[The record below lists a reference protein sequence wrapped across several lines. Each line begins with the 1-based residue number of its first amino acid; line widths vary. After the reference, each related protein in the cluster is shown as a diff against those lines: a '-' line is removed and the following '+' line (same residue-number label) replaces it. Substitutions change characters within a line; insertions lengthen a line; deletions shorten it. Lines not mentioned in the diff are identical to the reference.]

1 MRGSA
6 EVIVKALDEA
16 AGATPA
22 PSTKRVAVKLQ
33 LLDLTLLKAKLG
45 PRWMR
50 SERTIH
56 MLVESCIRRACTH
69 QDRWGRSADDEYLL
83 FLHDTSEAAGK
94 EFCDAVLEDLTIKLF
109 GTGEVDDRPN
119 FSVNLLSLGPNALF
133 GGASARLQAIAASR
147 SIYTLR
153 SNEAKNAQ
161 TMANA
166 RGEAKSKT
174 VREEPTII
182 GTEDIEALVHLA
194 DKDTRTWQNEETSGR
209 SGSLSSRK
217 SGFEVE
223 GVFLP
228 HQNRGVGYS
237 FSYTPI
243 WDRAKRAL
251 LCYRINFSISMPQG
265 MPVDSASPD
274 FMALIDRSTIKAI
287 DMLRVKR
294 ALGSLMKSH
303 RRGIKY
309 LVSIPVSAQSCSA
322 RWGVPTIFE
331 QLTGF
336 PKELGKLVL
345 IDVMDA
351 DRPEFRAAIGEII
364 AAAGR
369 HARQSLLRLG
379 SNYEGGL
386 LSGTAARP
394 VGIGIDVADHD
405 TDERELM
412 KFLDRL
418 AEEVTGKDAS
428 TFIWGADSTSAA
440 MMAIAA
446 GVTYVGGSA
455 VAPDVADPAGVS
467 MLGLSDIFA

>member
-6 EVIVKALDEA
+6 DVIVNALDEA
-16 AGATPA
+16 AGAKPA
-22 PSTKRVAVKLQ
+22 PSTKRMAVKLQ
-33 LLDLTLLKAKLG
+33 LLDLAQLKAKLG
-45 PRWMR
+45 PRWKR

-69 QDRWGRSADDEYLL
+69 QDRWGRSTDDQYLL
-83 FLHDTSEAAGK
+83 FLNNTSEAAGK
-94 EFCDAVLEDLTIKLF
+94 EFCEAVLEDLTIKLF

-119 FSVNLLSLGPNALF
+119 FSVDLLSLGPDALF
-133 GGASARLQAIAASR
+133 GGASARLQAIAVSR

-153 SNEAKNAQ
+153 SNEAKNGQ
-161 TMANA
+161 TMAKA
-166 RGEAKSKT
+166 REDAKKA

-182 GTEDIEALVHLA
+182 GTEDIEALVHIA
-194 DKDTRTWQNEETSGR
+194 DKDTRSWQNEDTSGR
-209 SGSLSSRK
+209 SGSLTSRK

-223 GVFLP
+223 ASVLP

-274 FMALIDRSTIKAI
+274 FMAPLDRSTIKAL
-287 DMLRVKR
+287 DMLRMKR

-303 RRGIKY
+303 RQGVKY
-309 LVSIPVSAQSCSA
+309 LVSVPVSAQSCSP

-336 PKELGKLVL
+336 PKDLGKLVL
-345 IDVMDA
+345 IDIMDA
-351 DRPEFRAAIGEII
+351 DRPEYRPAIGEIT
-364 AAAGR
+364 AAAAR

-379 SNYEGGL
+379 SGYDGGL
-386 LSGTAARP
+386 LIGTVARP

-455 VAPDVADPAGVS
+455 VASDVSDPAGVS

>member
-1 MRGSA
+1 MRGSP
-6 EVIVKALDEA
+6 EVIVAALDEA
-16 AGATPA
+16 AASQPG

-33 LLDLTLLKAKLG
+33 LLDLANLKAKLG
-45 PRWMR
+45 PRWKR

-69 QDRWGRSADDEYLL
+69 HDRWGRSTDDQYLL
-83 FLHDTSEAAGK
+83 FLHDTSEASGK

-109 GTGEVDDRPN
+109 GTGEVDERPN
-119 FSVNLLSLGPNALF
+119 FSVDLLSLGPDALF
-133 GGASARLQAIAASR
+133 GGASARLQAIAQAR
-147 SIYTLR
+147 SVYSLK
-153 SNEAKNAQ
+153 SNEAKNTQ
-161 TMANA
+161 TMAKA
-166 RGEAKSKT
+166 REEAKKPA
-174 VREEPTII
+174 REELTIV

-194 DKDTRTWQNEETSGR
+194 DKDTRSWQNEESAGR
-209 SGSLSSRK
+209 SGTLPARK

-223 GVFLP
+223 SSVLP
-228 HQNRGVGYS
+228 HHNRGVGYA

-251 LCYRINFSISMPQG
+251 LCYRINFSIRMPQG
-265 MPVDSASPD
+265 APIDSASPD
-274 FMALIDRSTIKAI
+274 FMAQLDRSTIKAI

-303 RRGIKY
+303 RHGSKY
-309 LVSIPVSAQSCSA
+309 LVSIPVSAQSCSP
-322 RWGVPTIFE
+322 RWGVPTVFE
-331 QLTGF
+331 QLAAF
-336 PKELGKLVL
+336 PKDLGKLVL

-351 DRPEFRAAIGEII
+351 DRPEYRQAIGEIT
-364 AAAGR
+364 AAAAR
-369 HARQSLLRLG
+369 HGRQSVLRVG
-379 SNYEGGL
+379 PGYDGGL
-386 LSGTAARP
+386 LIGATARP

-405 TDERELM
+405 PDERELM

-455 VAPDVADPAGVS
+455 VAPDIPDPAGVS